1 MSTNIKN
8 PLVSVVLATF
18 NEPKEIIR
26 LAIQSILEQTLA
38 NFELIIID
46 DSSNVNTKNEIN
58 ELAKDSRVIV
68 IRDDKRIGFVKA
80 LNIGLRMAKGKYI
93 ARMDGD
99 DISVV
104 NRLELQVSFLEQN
117 PKYSVVGGAM
127 NIMNKNGMITSQ
139 RFYPTSSFNLML
151 WSIFRCPFS
160 HPTVMM
166 RREIV
171 DKGLLYNENFVKA
184 EDLEFWMR
192 LMKNGYKFYNLKDI
206 LLDFRIGDDF
216 ENKRS
221 GSQLKSNYKAR
232 YLNFTWNSPIRCILS
247 LVIAGIYII
256 TPKSLVKKFYQI
268 ENT

>member
-1 MSTNIKN
+1 MSINIKT

-26 LAIQSILEQTLA
+26 PAIQSILEQTLT

-99 DISVV
+99 DISMV

-127 NIMNKNGMITSQ
+127 NIMNKYGMITSQ
-139 RFYPTSSFNLML
+139 RFYPNSSLNLML
-151 WSIFRCPFS
+151 WSIFRSPFS

-171 DKGLLYNENFVKA
+171 DKGLLYNENFVQS

-192 LMKNGYKFYNLKDI
+192 LMKKGYKFYNLKDI
-206 LLDFRIGDDF
+206 LLDFRISDDF

-221 GSQLKSNYKAR
+221 GRQLKSNYKAR

-256 TPKSLVKKFYQI
+256 MPKSLVKKIYQI